1 MKLTKFLTIE
11 NIRQGALISSKK
23 RALEL
28 VGKII
33 AESLNKSCGCEE
45 NEGICPI
52 ECFGNLFKR
61 EKLGS
66 TSLNHGIA
74 LPHAKL
80 PSSSTLSLENPI
92 AVFVQL
98 ETPIDYEASGNKE
111 VDLIYAVMFPE
122 ESCEQYKGCLQ
133 QIAQRL
139 SDKTLI
145 KQLRNAESAE
155 EIWQLLEYADNQVI
169 EQD

>member
-1 MKLTKFLTIE
+1 MKLTEFLTIE

-33 AESLNKSCGCEE
+33 AESLNKDCGCEE
-45 NEGICPI
+45 SEGLCPI

-66 TSLNHGIA
+66 TSLSHGVA

-80 PSSSTLSLENPI
+80 PSSSTLSLEKPI
-92 AVFVQL
+92 AVFLQL
-98 ETPIDYEASGNKE
+98 ETPIDYEAVDNKE

-122 ESCEQYKGCLQ
+122 GSCEQYKGCLQ
-133 QIAQRL
+133 HIAQRL
-139 SDKTLI
+139 SDKTLV
-145 KQLRNAESAE
+145 KQLRSAESSE
-155 EIWQLLEYADNQVI
+155 EIWQLFEYADLQVS
-169 EQD
+169 E